1 MILPKLLELPPL
13 GGHSRRR
20 SLRSNIESSLEVSLW
35 RPRHSESA
43 PRHQV
48 RLSCTSLTE
57 TDPRRM
63 RKGGTVFLSWPL
75 AHMAVIFEPLS
86 VVFVS
91 SSHLPLSCF
100 GSSGGHRTAT
110 RAEKSFFRPCIFGSS
125 LRFLVGKAS
134 LRQLTEKRRTQ
145 SEPKFR
151 RRRRGTR
158 HPSRPRGA
166 RRARVRSPPG
176 SVGPP
181 ARYGPPSPVRI
192 FPVLPLPSF
201 SCLHQNFP
209 RRRWSVRP
217 SPSARSFPAA
227 LPRAVRRRRTLACFQ
242 PVNVNL
248 HRGRLLAPR

>member
-1 MILPKLLELPPL
+1 MSLF
-13 GGHSRRR
+13 GGRVTLNRRR
-20 SLRSNIESSLEVSLW
+20 GIKFANFTLCSLKLIHDE
-35 RPRHSESA
+35 
-43 PRHQV
+43 
-48 RLSCTSLTE
+48 CG
-57 TDPRRM
+57 
-63 RKGGTVFLSWPL
+63 KGTVFLFCPL

-125 LRFLVGKAS
+125 LRSLVGKAS

-158 HPSRPRGA
+158 HPSRPRRA
-166 RRARVRSPPG
+166 RRALA
-176 SVGPP
+176 GPVPSWIRWP
-181 ARYGPPSPVRI
+181 ARPLRPAVASPLRI

-217 SPSARSFPAA
+217 SVAVRSFFPSRLA
-227 LPRAVRRRRTLACFQ
+227 LRRRPPPPR
-242 PVNVNL
+242 P
-248 HRGRLLAPR
+248 RLLSTCERELAPWPPPRSSVTPSTVPR

>member
-1 MILPKLLELPPL
+1 MSLF
-13 GGHSRRR
+13 GGRVTLNRRR
-20 SLRSNIESSLEVSLW
+20 GIKFANLTLLSLKLIHGE
-35 RPRHSESA
+35 
-43 PRHQV
+43 
-48 RLSCTSLTE
+48 CG
-57 TDPRRM
+57 
-63 RKGGTVFLSWPL
+63 KGTVFLFWPL

-125 LRFLVGKAS
+125 LRSLVGKAS

-158 HPSRPRGA
+158 HPSRPRRA
-166 RRARVRSPPG
+166 RRALA
-176 SVGPP
+176 GPVPSWIRWP
-181 ARYGPPSPVRI
+181 ARPLRPAVACTHFPRPSPSLLSPACTRTSQEEDG
-192 FPVLPLPSF
+192 P
-201 SCLHQNFP
+201 
-209 RRRWSVRP
+209 SVRP

-227 LPRAVRRRRTLACFQ
+227 LPCAAVRRRRALACFQ

-248 HRGRLLAPR
+248 HRGRLLPPR